1 MDHVLTLMGAAQPA
15 ILGSTPTEIVKS
27 RLYVRSLK
35 TACTPGAGKTLIV
48 LRLVP
53 GSLQVS
59 GESVLPAHTKLAT
72 EQFRDF
78 LNPNV

>member
-1 MDHVLTLMGAAQPA
+1 MGAAQPA